1 MFWLTQCVPLASML
15 LGGPQDQ
22 PPYGVM
28 VRVQGYCYAGG
39 AAIVFTV
46 DGDDLA
52 HDPLPCCIWVLPVK
66 RLCRSKHPS
75 WAVIQMFSSALT
87 AVLYGMSS
95 EEKNKPKNKTWDEGR
110 RNKRGIQWPG
120 YFLSNHFI
128 LLLHCLIDKQKCTSL
143 QWAAPREQYLEWVN
157 FSGEESTD

>member
-1 MFWLTQCVPLASML
+1 ML

-28 VRVQGYCYAGG
+28 VRVQGYYYAGG

-66 RLCRSKHPS
+66 RLCRSEHPS
-75 WAVIQMFSSALT
+75 WAVIQMFSSALI
-87 AVLYGMSS
+87 AVLYLLFGMSS
-95 EEKNKPKNKTWDEGR
+95 EEKNKPKNNKTWDEGR
-110 RNKRGIQWPG
+110 RNKRRLAEEYNGQAISCQITSS
-120 YFLSNHFI
+120 FSFI
-128 LLLHCLIDKQKCTSL
+128 
-143 QWAAPREQYLEWVN
+143 A
-157 FSGEESTD
+157 